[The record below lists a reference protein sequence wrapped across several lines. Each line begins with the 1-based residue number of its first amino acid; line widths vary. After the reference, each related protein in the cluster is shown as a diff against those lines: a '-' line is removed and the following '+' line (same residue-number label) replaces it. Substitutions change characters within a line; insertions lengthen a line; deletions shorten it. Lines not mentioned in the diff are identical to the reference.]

1 VNRGFFGDLGAVA
14 NRSLRQL
21 PRDMPSIIP
30 ALFVPVFFYAV
41 TIGAL
46 SELSDFSSLT
56 IDYKAFQ
63 LPVAIITTVTGLSRA
78 AALVTDIKGG
88 YFDRLLLTPINRVA
102 LLLGLMVADMV
113 VFLSLC
119 FPVVG
124 LGIIVGVDFPTGG
137 LGIIVFILFGTLW
150 GLMYTGFPYA
160 IALKTGNPTA
170 VNNSFLLFFPFV
182 FLTSAWLPQEDLSGW
197 LAGVATWNPVTY
209 MLEGMRSLFM
219 EWDGVALGKGLA
231 AILGVGLVAQIM
243 AFAALRGRVR
253 NPWLGLRSR
262 RLWRG
267 GGLAGVGVL
276 AAGFHFGICFFG
288 GFFLC
293 AGFVCAGFL
302 SGGFSLAGGGFCF
315 VGFLFGG
322 FFSVVFLSGGMVED
336 AQQQGSCGNTAKPCH
351 N

>member
-253 NPWLGLRSR
+253 NP
-262 RLWRG
+262 
-267 GGLAGVGVL
+267 
-276 AAGFHFGICFFG
+276 
-288 GFFLC
+288 
-293 AGFVCAGFL
+293 
-302 SGGFSLAGGGFCF
+302 
-315 VGFLFGG
+315 
-322 FFSVVFLSGGMVED
+322 
-336 AQQQGSCGNTAKPCH
+336 
-351 N
+351 

>member
-1 VNRGFFGDLGAVA
+1 MSNQPPNPMTAQESLVKNRGFLGDLAAVA

-46 SELSDFSSLT
+46 SQLANFSSLT

-78 AALVTDIKGG
+78 AALVTDIAGG

-102 LLLGLMVADMV
+102 LLMGLMVADMV

-119 FPVVG
+119 LPVVG
-124 LGIIVGVDFPTGG
+124 LGLGVGVDFPTGVA
-137 LGIIVFILFGTLW
+137 GILVFIAFGTLW

-160 IALKTGNPTA
+160 IALKSGNPTA

-182 FLTSAWLPQEDLSGW
+182 FLTTAWLPQDDLSGW
-197 LAGVATWNPVTY
+197 LATIATWNPVTY
-209 MLEGMRSLFM
+209 MLEGMRSLFVD
-219 EWDGVALGKGLA
+219 WDAVALGKGLA

-243 AFAALRGRVR
+243 AFLTLRGRVR
-253 NPWLGLRSR
+253 NP
-262 RLWRG
+262 
-267 GGLAGVGVL
+267 
-276 AAGFHFGICFFG
+276 
-288 GFFLC
+288 
-293 AGFVCAGFL
+293 
-302 SGGFSLAGGGFCF
+302 
-315 VGFLFGG
+315 
-322 FFSVVFLSGGMVED
+322 
-336 AQQQGSCGNTAKPCH
+336 
-351 N
+351 